1 MINFG
6 TTELLVGLIQGLA
19 YALLGVG
26 LVLIYRA
33 TRVIHFGYGEIGAF
47 GALAL
52 AKLVLDEHWPW
63 WIAMPIL
70 VACGALIGA
79 AWELILVRPLSKA
92 SRLIVMVGTIA
103 VAQLMFIFQLLIPDI
118 QNRQAYPTGISF
130 HQPIGG
136 FVLRGEHVAVLVVT
150 PAIAIAL
157 TWFLSRTKYGLAIR
171 ASAANSDAASLA
183 GVKVK
188 LLSTLVW
195 AIGGALSTLTF
206 ILLFPVRGITL
217 TGSAPV
223 LGPSLLLRAFLVAL
237 IGRLVS
243 LPLAVAGGI
252 AFGLVESGLYAN
264 VAPSTVELAIFLLLI
279 TVLTVRGAVTAV
291 DDGASIAGRV
301 RTVPA
306 RFADLGLTRALRLG
320 VPAAALIAALV
331 VPLLETDAS
340 RQFAYAKVLIYVII
354 VMSVTVITGW
364 AGQLSLCQFAFVG
377 LGAFATAGLT
387 DRGMPFLWAGLCAV
401 VLTTLAAVIVGFPA
415 LRLRGL
421 LLAVITLGFA
431 QATGSWLL
439 TQAVFQSALADT
451 DALVTRGQVG
461 PFDLTNQRT
470 YYYLCLLVT
479 VLVAIGLTQLRR
491 SGVGRAI
498 IAVREN
504 ESAASSA
511 TLSPALAKLTAFA
524 LSGAVAG
531 IGGALFGGLLV
542 QLRASDFSAQQS
554 IGVLVIGI
562 VGGVGSIVG
571 AILGTLYLIGLP
583 NVVGANNIV
592 TLMLGGIGLLGLVL
606 FAPGGLLELAQ
617 RARDAILDRVLARQ
631 RGSAAGP
638 GPEQESDRDDQSD
651 APDAEPHAV
660 ARIAAIGIGPRGAAA
675 PAETPALA
683 CRGVQVRFGG
693 LVANQDVDLVVAQGE
708 TVGLIGTNGAGKSTL
723 MNAVGGYLPTSGGTV
738 EVFGVD
744 VTGWAAHDRA
754 RLGIGR
760 VFQDARLYGELTVRE
775 CVLVAMEARQRSEL
789 VPCLLGLPP
798 AVHSERIKRAVT
810 SDLLHLTGL
819 DRYADAFVAEL
830 STGTRRIAELACL
843 IAGGSRLLLLD
854 EPTGGVAQRE
864 VEAFGTVIKQVQEQ
878 LEASILLIEHDMPLV
893 MSLSDRIVCMSSGA
907 VIAEGSPEQIRHN
920 PDVIA
925 AYLGTDERA
934 IERSD
939 ALAGAPRG

>member
-1 MINFG
+1 MIHFG

-52 AKLVLDEHWPW
+52 AKLVLDEHWSW
-63 WIAMPIL
+63 WIAMPVMVL
-70 VACGALIGA
+70 SGALIGC
-79 AWELILVRPLSKA
+79 AWELIVVRPLSKA

-103 VAQLMFIFQLLIPDI
+103 IAQLMFIFQLVIPEI
-118 QNRQAYPTGISF
+118 HNRQAYPTAIDY
-130 HQPIGG
+130 HQPIGS
-136 FVLRGEHVAVLVVT
+136 FVLRGEHLAVLAVT
-150 PAIAIAL
+150 PIIAIAL
-157 TWFLSRTKYGLAIR
+157 TWFLGRTKYGLAIR
-171 ASAANSDAASLA
+171 ASAANTDAASLA

-195 AIGGALSTLTF
+195 GLGGALSTLTF
-206 ILLFPVRGITL
+206 ILLFPVRGVTL
-217 TGSAPV
+217 TGSTPV

-237 IGRLVS
+237 VGRLVS

-252 AFGLVESGLYAN
+252 GFGLIESGLYAN
-264 VAPSTVELAIFLLLI
+264 VAPNTVELVIFLLLI
-279 TVLTVRGAVTAV
+279 SLLTLRGAATSS

-306 RFADLGLTRALRLG
+306 RFAELGLTRALRVG
-320 VPAAALIAALV
+320 VPALTLITALV
-331 VPLLETDAS
+331 VPWVQTDPS
-340 RQFAYAKVLIYVII
+340 KQFAYAKVLVYVII

-377 LGAFATAGLT
+377 LGAFSTAGLT
-387 DRGMPFLWAGLCAV
+387 DRGMPFFWAGVCAV
-401 VLTTLAAVIVGFPA
+401 VLTTLAAVVVGFPA
-415 LRLRGL
+415 LRLKGL
-421 LLAVITLGFA
+421 LLAIITLGFA
-431 QATGSWLL
+431 QATGTWLL
-439 TQAVFQSALADT
+439 TRSVFHSASADT
-451 DALVTRGQVG
+451 DALVTRGPLG

-470 YYYLCLLVT
+470 YYYFCLVIT
-479 VLVAIGLTQLRR
+479 VAVAVGLTQLRR

-524 LSGAVAG
+524 VSGAVAG

-542 QLRASDFSAQQS
+542 QLRATDFAAQQS
-554 IGVLVIGI
+554 ISVLVIGI

-592 TLMLGGIGLLGLVL
+592 TLLLGGIGLLGLVL

-617 RARDAILDRVLARQ
+617 RARDALLERALARKPAETVEDELA
-631 RGSAAGP
+631 SAAENDGLEP
-638 GPEQESDRDDQSD
+638 
-651 APDAEPHAV
+651 APHAA
-660 ARIAAIGIGPRGAAA
+660 ARIASVRIGPRGMAS
-675 PAETPALA
+675 PPEVPALV
-683 CRGVQVRFGG
+683 CRDVEVRFGG
-693 LVANQDVDLVVAQGE
+693 LIANQNVSLTVGQGE

-723 MNAVGGYLPTSGGTV
+723 MNAVGGYTRTSGGSI

-775 CVLVAMEARQRSEL
+775 CVLVAMEARQRSEF

-798 AVHSERIKRAVT
+798 AVHSERIKRSVAT
-810 SDLLHLTGL
+810 DLLDLTGL
-819 DRYADAFVAEL
+819 GRYADAFVAEL

-854 EPTGGVAQRE
+854 EPTGGVAQKE
-864 VEAFGTVIKQVQEQ
+864 VEAFGAVIKQVQQQ

-907 VIAEGSPEQIRHN
+907 VIAAGSPDEIRHD

-925 AYLGTDERA
+925 AYLGTDDRA

-939 ALAGAPRG
+939 AVAGAPRG